1 MTQEASPQR
10 ATAEAAVVTPRRSWL
25 RRRALTLVLLGVDA
39 GTFLIVVWLL
49 GELSVGSLVFGILL
63 AGGFWNKDLYRNRLT
78 LSILDDLP
86 GMAGRFLM
94 AAGFTLLLFEALPFT
109 RVESISVWKWAA
121 LFVAMVSMRAVAYA
135 VARRLRA
142 SRILGKTTL
151 IVGCGKVGQALTYA
165 LQRERQCGL
174 EPIGFVDS
182 PPPGRGSNLPL
193 PLLGRIDDLPELIE
207 RHSAEMVLVAYTHI
221 SEHDLVPIIRNAD
234 RLPASFA
241 VVPRLFELVPVRG
254 AMDHVSDIPL
264 VGLPRPAFRS
274 PLWPVKRIGDVIAAA
289 VALILLSPLLLIL
302 GLINRV
308 VDGPGVIFRQERIG
322 VDGKPF
328 ELLKFRSLRPATSS
342 ESATKWNIKND
353 DRVSWYGKFL
363 RKSSLDELP
372 QLLNILRGDMAIVG
386 PRPERPHFTE
396 QFSEI
401 YPYYGSRHRVPCGLT
416 GWAQIHGL
424 RGDTS
429 IAGRARYDNFYIE
442 NWSLWLDFK
451 IVLRTI
457 ATLTKGSG

>member
-1 MTQEASPQR
+1 MTGDTSTEPSR
-10 ATAEAAVVTPRRSWL
+10 AKLRLPPRRNWL
-25 RRRALTLVLLGVDA
+25 RRRALTVVLLLADIVTIGTATLVLNDLTAASAVLG
-39 GTFLIVVWLL
+39 LL
-49 GELSVGSLVFGILL
+49 MI
-63 AGGFWNKDLYRNRLT
+63 GGFWTKHLYRNRLT

-86 GMAGRFLM
+86 SLASRFLLS
-94 AAGFTLLLFEALPFT
+94 AGLTLLVFEATPLDNVDP
-109 RVESISVWKWAA
+109 VSLWKWVVLFAA
-121 LFVAMVSMRAVAYA
+121 IVVVRTGMYA
-135 VARRLRA
+135 LARHLRA
-142 SRILGKTTL
+142 KRFLGKSTL
-151 IVGCGKVGQALTYA
+151 IVGCGKVGHSLAFALE
-165 LQRERQCGL
+165 RERECGL
-174 EPIGFVDS
+174 NPIGFVDS
-182 PPPGRGSNLPL
+182 PPPGMAENLPI
-193 PLLGRIDDLPELIE
+193 PLLGPVEHLSDLIE
-207 RHSAEMVLVAYTHI
+207 QYNAEMVLVAYTHV
-221 SEHDLVPIIRNAD
+221 SEDQLVPIIRSAD
-234 RLPASFA
+234 RLPAGFA

-254 AMDHVSDIPL
+254 VMDHVSDIPL

-274 PLWPVKRIGDVIAAA
+274 PMWPVKR
-289 VALILLSPLLLIL
+289 VADIVTAGLALVVLSPLLLL
-302 GLINRV
+302 LALVNRI

-328 ELLKFRSLRPATSS
+328 ELLKFRSLRPATST
-342 ESATKWNIKND
+342 ESATMWNIKHD

-372 QLLNILRGDMAIVG
+372 QLINILRGDMSIVG

-396 QFSEI
+396 QFSEM

-451 IVLRTI
+451 IVMRTI
-457 ATLTKGSG
+457 SSLTKGSG